1 MQGKGAD
8 MRENAVV
15 IPVDVL
21 RRVFVMLLVLIALVV
36 GILVLRT
43 QLFRAGLSTLFAP
56 SAAEVIDGNAYQA
69 VFLINGSS
77 YFGKVREQGED
88 WFLLSDVFY
97 LASTEQSGTQL
108 IKRGSEPQGPREPM
122 IVPKQQVL
130 FIENL
135 RDDSEIVVAIK
146 RFKSGV
152 VPAVT
157 APPAT
162 PARTSP
168 LPTAPPTVSPSPTR

>member
-1 MQGKGAD
+1 MRGKGAD

-56 SAAEVIDGNAYQA
+56 SAAEVIDSNAYQA
-69 VFLINGSS
+69 VFLTNGSS

-88 WFLLSDVFY
+88 WFLLTDVFY
-97 LASTEQSGTQL
+97 LSSSEQSGTQL

-152 VPAVT
+152 LPT
-157 APPAT
+157 ATLPPAT
-162 PARTSP
+162 PTRTN
-168 LPTAPPTVSPSPTR
+168 PPATSTVSPSPTR